1 MMLNSRKGILRHVT
15 HQIDRVL
22 VDYPL
27 DNDELY
33 AVAQHIVS
41 KIDQLGEVFNGK

>member
-1 MMLNSRKGILRHVT
+1 MQSNRKGILNHVT
-15 HQIDRVL
+15 NQIDKVL

-33 AVAQHIVS
+33 AVVQHIVS
-41 KIDQLGEVFNGK
+41 KIDQLGMERG

>member
-1 MMLNSRKGILRHVT
+1 MLNNRKGILTHVT
-15 HQIDRVL
+15 HQIDKVL

-33 AVAQHIVS
+33 AVVQHIVS
-41 KIDQLGEVFNGK
+41 KIDQLGMEQ